1 MDFGC
6 LASPSA
12 AELDWIAFSLVIWIV
27 GYFLVHSSQMNGLD
41 YCLVL
46 CSAVGQVQTSPG
58 PVGDGHCD
66 DDGVA
71 EEHVLG

>member
-6 LASPSA
+6 LASPLA

-27 GYFLVHSSQMNGLD
+27 GYFLVRSRQMNGLD
-41 YCLVL
+41 YCLML
-46 CSAVGQVQTSPG
+46 CSAVGRVQTSPG

-66 DDGVA
+66 DDGDA